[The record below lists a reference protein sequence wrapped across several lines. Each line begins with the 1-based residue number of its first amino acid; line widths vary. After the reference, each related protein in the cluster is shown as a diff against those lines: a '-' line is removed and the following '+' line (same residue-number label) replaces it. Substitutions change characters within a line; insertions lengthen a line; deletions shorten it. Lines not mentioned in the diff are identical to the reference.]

1 MEELQRRENREG
13 LPPSPVEVSQLC
25 INRHQR
31 DKGGGRR
38 MSDCPNREERTQD
51 IDSTTWS
58 QTGKE
63 GSAAWASPGNPQGRA
78 VSSAGHAE
86 DLSSTKKVEKLDIG
100 QISPP

>member
-25 INRHQR
+25 IIRHQR

-51 IDSTTWS
+51 RQYNLESDR
-58 QTGKE
+58 
-63 GSAAWASPGNPQGRA
+63 QGR
-78 VSSAGHAE
+78 VGSLGISWKPSRESSFLCWSCRC
-86 DLSSTKKVEKLDIG
+86 LSSTKKVEKLDIG